1 MQETGILLE
10 SISWVMYIENMDT
23 LAGLPILLLE
33 SQDAWEEWLDTYHA
47 QSQGVWLKIA
57 KKDSTIVTVSYTEAL
72 EEALCY
78 GWIDG
83 QKKSYDHEVWL
94 QKFTPRRPKSIWSKV
109 NSDKVTQLIASGR
122 MKPAG
127 LKEVNVAKE
136 DGRWDAAYES
146 QRNFT
151 IPDDFQAELDS
162 NARAKAFFETLNR
175 QNRYAICFRI
185 QTAKKTVT
193 RQARIDKFIAM
204 LNNNEKLYP

>member
-1 MQETGILLE
+1 VQETGILLE

>member
-1 MQETGILLE
+1 VQETGILLE

-83 QKKSYDHEVWL
+83 QKKSYNHEVWL